1 MSLSANAALKGYPKR
16 EVGVSFILPS
26 LKLTFKLTRTWLSQ
40 MSDGSEPRKTRSN
53 EKDQSNNLRQRLSFC
68 SFSELPDDV
77 SWAWDESLWP
87 VPALFHAVVA
97 VEQASPT
104 GAKGWA
110 EPVAPAPTSLPWS
123 VSPTVD
129 STPAPEDEPVP
140 ADCERRRRSASSV
153 ASVAGCS
160 AVAHPRATPVC
171 QSDNHAHA
179 SSATDTLG

>member
-1 MSLSANAALKGYPKR
+1 M
-16 EVGVSFILPS
+16 I
-26 LKLTFKLTRTWLSQ
+26 
-40 MSDGSEPRKTRSN
+40 DGSEPRKTRRN
-53 EKDQSNNLRQRLSFC
+53 EKDQSNHLRQRLSFC
-68 SFSELPDDV
+68 SFSAFYSFSELPDDV

-129 STPAPEDEPVP
+129 STPAPEDEPAP
-140 ADCERRRRSASSV
+140 ADCERRRLFAS
-153 ASVAGCS
+153 
-160 AVAHPRATPVC
+160 
-171 QSDNHAHA
+171 
-179 SSATDTLG
+179 